1 VSDIVIFRL
10 LIAKETDQG
19 MKTTEVAE
27 SIALLLRENEVV
39 MIPGLGGFRAT
50 YSPATVD
57 QVLGDLH
64 PPGLRVEFDENL
76 AANDGLLVG
85 YISNVQRVPID
96 SATQTIRNFVSQ
108 ASEILE
114 KRGMV
119 TFPEIGRLR
128 LDIEGNLQF
137 LPEGTNISPDTF
149 GLPPLRFRP
158 LQPTVPGVDQAT
170 TPAPTAA
177 PARRFRLLF
186 ATLALSVFVAGMVYV
201 LLRPGIKPLFPARQ
215 VELPEARVNVA
226 PSDPGVFPEAEASR
240 ETAETA
246 SVGSRQCIIAIG
258 LFKDPD
264 NVERLKDRIKGAGFQ
279 PFVEEMPE
287 FTRVGVAF
295 QFQEESEIAGML
307 SAVRTRVSADA
318 FVWKK

>member
-1 VSDIVIFRL
+1 
-10 LIAKETDQG
+10 

-57 QVLGDLH
+57 QVLGDLR

-85 YISNVQRVPID
+85 YISNVQQVPID
-96 SATQTIRNFVSQ
+96 TAIQTIRNFVSQ
-108 ASEILE
+108 ALEILE

-128 LDIEGNLQF
+128 LDIEGKLQF

-158 LQPTVPGVDQAT
+158 LQTTVPGGDQAT
-170 TPAPTAA
+170 TSAPTAA

-186 ATLALSVFVAGMVYV
+186 ATLALSVFVAGMVYI
-201 LLRPGIKPLFPARQ
+201 LLRPGITSFFPGRQ

-226 PSDPGVFPEAEASR
+226 PSDPGVFPEAEISR

-246 SVGSRQCIIAIG
+246 PVGSRRCIIAIG

-295 QFQEESEIAGML
+295 QFEKESEIPAVL
-307 SAVRTRVSADA
+307 AAVRTQVSPDA